1 MVPNSDGSGSK
12 KSGFERAR
20 VVGCRVRVGLGYIV
34 QIPAG
39 YINSGIPGTRRVIEE
54 KKVPKF

>member
-1 MVPNSDGSGSK
+1 MLYKEKKLRLCSDGSGSK

-20 VVGCRVRVGLGYIV
+20 VV